1 MTEQMKSRNKYKIQD
16 YGANLKINSCVIN
29 NNIYY
34 KNEISHSPD
43 SYTLISTI
51 SPSILHL

>member
-1 MTEQMKSRNKYKIQD
+1 MTEQMRSGKKYKMQG
-16 YGANLKINSCVIN
+16 YEANLKINSCVIN
-29 NNIYY
+29 NNIFY

>member
-1 MTEQMKSRNKYKIQD
+1 MTEQMRSRNKYKMQD
-16 YGANLKINSCVIN
+16 SGANLKINSYVIN
-29 NNIYY
+29 NNIFYE
-34 KNEISHSPD
+34 NEISHSPD

>member
-1 MTEQMKSRNKYKIQD
+1 MTEQMRSRNKYKMQD
-16 YGANLKINSCVIN
+16 YKANLKINSYVVK
-29 NNIYY
+29 NNIFY

-43 SYTLISTI
+43 SNTVIFTI

>member
-1 MTEQMKSRNKYKIQD
+1 MTEQMRSRNKYMMQGSEVKF
-16 YGANLKINSCVIN
+16 KINSYIIN
-29 NNIYY
+29 NYIFYE
-34 KNEISHSPD
+34 NEISHSPD

>member
-1 MTEQMKSRNKYKIQD
+1 MTEQTKSRKKYKIQG
-16 YGANLKINSCVIN
+16 YEANLKINSYFIN
-29 NNIYY
+29 NNICY